1 LDDEPLLHVVM
12 GACSD
17 IILQAFPCL
26 GDGLIRELLK
36 PRDLVLEGIGFTQ
49 WKKLGEKCIGALL
62 PGWHCLLIRIEPL
75 FYLSKQWNMERG
87 EDVLHPESLLE

>member
-1 LDDEPLLHVVM
+1 MIEALDDETLLHAVM

-36 PRDLVLEGIGFTQ
+36 ARDLVLEGIGFSQ
-49 WKKLGEKCIGALL
+49 RKKLGEKCIGALL
-62 PGWHCLLIRIEPL
+62 LG
-75 FYLSKQWNMERG
+75 
-87 EDVLHPESLLE
+87 